1 MTRTQ
6 SDICDDIGISFV
18 QGRHGWSD
26 LIIGYKGEVLNCR
39 ISRVFTDD
47 LADLVRLAG
56 AVLDN
61 QPETLN
67 LMDEPGGHRLSI
79 RPDIYQHHI
88 VTFEIGAFNSRGE
101 VDAAPLMSIRVKR
114 KQLLT
119 LLMTE
124 LWKLH
129 FFHQEPAFQ
138 SNRPRF
144 NQTEPLRQ
152 LNNRWDNDPRLGP
165 SILK

>member
-1 MTRTQ
+1 M
-6 SDICDDIGISFV
+6 
-18 QGRHGWSD
+18 
-26 LIIGYKGEVLNCR
+26 
-39 ISRVFTDD
+39 
-47 LADLVRLAG
+47 VRLAE

-61 QPETLN
+61 QPVTLN

-79 RPDIYQHHI
+79 RPDLQQHHI
-88 VTFEIGAFNSRGE
+88 VTFEVSAFSSCRE
-101 VDAAPLMSIRVKR
+101 IDAPPLMSIRVKR

-119 LLMTE
+119 ILMTE

-138 SNRPRF
+138 RARALFSHSAL
-144 NQTEPLRQ
+144 LRQ
-152 LNNRWDNDPRLGP
+152 LNNRWDKDPRLGP